1 MELIK
6 KSIHMNRLKN
16 RLQAQITLDDD
27 FIVPDTKPDIN
38 NVITSEGEVSIDYVG
53 VGDGKVNV
61 RGRLIFRILYM
72 CGDGEKRLDNMTGEL
87 SFDENMLLDEV
98 NDGDNVYVK
107 WDIEDLTIG
116 IINTRK
122 ISAKSV
128 VTLEVT
134 SENVYR
140 MDVIS
145 DVVRDDND
153 SVDFIKKNID
163 VSQIAVSKRDIIRV
177 RKELELPSN
186 RGNIKSVLW
195 NTVRLKNTSV
205 KLMEG
210 RLLVS
215 GEISIVVLYDS
226 EENSM
231 IQWMETA
238 VPFSEGLDLS
248 CSEDMISDVDISV
261 SSANLVPK
269 PDIDGELRL
278 LELDMSIDLGIKIY
292 REENIGFI
300 CDMYSTCCDLVPST
314 RTITY
319 NVIQFK
325 NISKAKVS
333 DRLKLDSDSGNVLQV
348 FGSDGVVK
356 VDDVRVSETDNNNI
370 IIEGVVYVN
379 IMYISSN
386 DQRPVC
392 VAKQIIPFSHE
403 ALVSGVSGDSMIF
416 IRPSLEQL
424 TTVMVGNNEIEAK
437 AVVVLDILAI
447 DSCNAEIIEEVKEM
461 PFDMDK
467 LKAIPSMAGYMVK
480 QGDTLWKIA
489 KKYYTT
495 VENIKKINNL
505 SGNDI
510 REGEM
515 LLVVKEGM

>member
-16 RLQAQITLDDD
+16 RIQAQITLDDD
-27 FIVPDTKPDIN
+27 FIVPDTKSDIST
-38 NVITSEGEVSIDYVG
+38 VITSEGEVSIDYVG

-61 RGRLIFRILYM
+61 RGRLIFRLLYM
-72 CGDGEKRLDNMTGEL
+72 CGDGEKRLDNMAGEL
-87 SFDENMLLDEV
+87 SFDENMLLEGV
-98 NDGDNVYVK
+98 SEGDNVYVK
-107 WDIEDLTIG
+107 WDIEDLTVG

-134 SENVYR
+134 SENVYS

-145 DVVRDDND
+145 DVEKSDKD
-153 SVDFIKKNID
+153 SVDYIKKNID
-163 VSQIAVSKRDIIRV
+163 VSQIAVSKRDVIRV
-177 RKELELPSN
+177 RKELEIPSN
-186 RGNIKSVLW
+186 RGNIQNVLW
-195 NTVRLKNTSV
+195 STVRLKNTSV

-210 RLLVS
+210 RLLAS
-215 GEISIVVLYDS
+215 GEISVVALYDG

-231 IQWMETA
+231 IQWMETT

-248 CSEDMISDVDISV
+248 CSEDMIPDVDISI
-261 SSANLVPK
+261 SSANLAPK

-278 LELDMSIDLGIKIY
+278 IELDMSIDLGIKIY
-292 REENIGFI
+292 REESIDFI
-300 CDMYSTCCDLVPST
+300 NDMYSTCCDLVPST
-314 RTITY
+314 RRITY

-333 DRLKLDSDSGNVLQV
+333 DRLKLDNESGNVLQV

-356 VDDVRVSETDNNNI
+356 VDDVKI
-370 IIEGVVYVN
+370 IEAENKVVVEGVVYVN

-416 IRPSLEQL
+416 IRPSIEQL

-437 AVVVLDILAI
+437 ALVVLDILAI
-447 DSCNAEIIEEVKEM
+447 DSCEADIIEEVKEM
-461 PFDMDK
+461 PFDMEK

-495 VENIKKINNL
+495 VENIKNINEL
-505 SGNDI
+505 SGNEI
-510 REGEM
+510 REGQM